1 MSFNDIIQ
9 TEELII
15 VLVIVIMSLIGSL
28 SKDYI
33 NLMKQ
38 GIKMK
43 IGRIILS
50 TVCSS
55 ILTYTFSIYIL
66 DKLYFR
72 GLVGVSYFVG
82 LLGFELVSKF
92 SSLTDVIRMYFLA
105 RFGLDP
111 DKLQKIEE
119 SLEKLEERLDNSDN
133 ANVNT
138 NNTNTNNVIIKKK
151 KQNLKYR

>member
-1 MSFNDIIQ
+1 
-9 TEELII
+9 
-15 VLVIVIMSLIGSL
+15 
-28 SKDYI
+28 
-33 NLMKQ
+33 
-38 GIKMK
+38 MK

-92 SSLTDVIRMYFLA
+92 SNLTDVIRMYFLA

-111 DKLQKIEE
+111 DKLQKI
-119 SLEKLEERLDNSDN
+119 
-133 ANVNT
+133 
-138 NNTNTNNVIIKKK
+138 
-151 KQNLKYR
+151 

>member
-1 MSFNDIIQ
+1 MPMSFNDIIQ

-15 VLVIVIMSLIGSL
+15 VLVIVIMSLMGSL

-43 IGRIILS
+43 IGRIVLS

-72 GLVGVSYFVG
+72 GLVGVSYFIG

-92 SSLTDVIRMYFLA
+92 SNLTDVIRMYFLA

-119 SLEKLEERLDNSDN
+119 SLEKLEERLDNT
-133 ANVNT
+133 ATANT
-138 NNTNTNNVIIKKK
+138 NNANINSYNKEKKRNK
-151 KQNLKYR
+151 R

>member
-1 MSFNDIIQ
+1 MPMSFNDIIQ

-43 IGRIILS
+43 IGRILLS

-119 SLEKLEERLDNSDN
+119 SLEKLEERLDNST
-133 ANVNT
+133 NT
-138 NNTNTNNVIIKKK
+138 NNTNTNNDNKEKKRNK
-151 KQNLKYR
+151 R

>member
-1 MSFNDIIQ
+1 
-9 TEELII
+9 
-15 VLVIVIMSLIGSL
+15 
-28 SKDYI
+28 
-33 NLMKQ
+33 
-38 GIKMK
+38 
-43 IGRIILS
+43 
-50 TVCSS
+50 
-55 ILTYTFSIYIL
+55 
-66 DKLYFR
+66 
-72 GLVGVSYFVG
+72 LVGVSYFVG

>member
-1 MSFNDIIQ
+1 MPMSFNDIIQ

-15 VLVIVIMSLIGSL
+15 VLVIVIMSLMGSL

-43 IGRIILS
+43 IGRIVLS

-92 SSLTDVIRMYFLA
+92 SNLTDVIRMYFLA

-119 SLEKLEERLDNSDN
+119 SLEKLEERLDST
-133 ANVNT
+133 AIT
-138 NNTNTNNVIIKKK
+138 NNTNINRDNKRKRNKI
-151 KQNLKYR
+151 

>member
-1 MSFNDIIQ
+1 MPMSFNDIIQ

-15 VLVIVIMSLIGSL
+15 VLVIVIMSLMGSL

-43 IGRIILS
+43 VGRIVLS

-92 SSLTDVIRMYFLA
+92 SNLTDVIRMYFLA

-119 SLEKLEERLDNSDN
+119 SLEKLEERLDST
-133 ANVNT
+133 AIT
-138 NNTNTNNVIIKKK
+138 NNTNINRDNKRKRNKI
-151 KQNLKYR
+151 

>member
-1 MSFNDIIQ
+1 MPMSFNDIIQ

-15 VLVIVIMSLIGSL
+15 VLVIVIMSLMGSL

-43 IGRIILS
+43 IGRIVLS

-72 GLVGVSYFVG
+72 GLVGVSYFIG

-92 SSLTDVIRMYFLA
+92 SNLTDVIRMYFLA

-119 SLEKLEERLDNSDN
+119 SLEKLEERLDNSE
-133 ANVNT
+133 NT
-138 NNTNTNNVIIKKK
+138 NNTNTNNDNKEKKRNK
-151 KQNLKYR
+151 R

>member
-1 MSFNDIIQ
+1 MPMSFNDIIQ

-15 VLVIVIMSLIGSL
+15 VLVIVIMSLMGSL

-43 IGRIILS
+43 IGRIVLS

-92 SSLTDVIRMYFLA
+92 SNLTDVIRMYFLA

-119 SLEKLEERLDNSDN
+119 SLEKLEERLDNT
-133 ANVNT
+133 ATVNT
-138 NNTNTNNVIIKKK
+138 NNANINSYNKEKKRNK
-151 KQNLKYR
+151 R

>member
-1 MSFNDIIQ
+1 MPMSFNDIIQ

-43 IGRIILS
+43 IGRILLS

-119 SLEKLEERLDNSDN
+119 SLEKLEERLDNSE
-133 ANVNT
+133 NT
-138 NNTNTNNVIIKKK
+138 NNTNTNNDNKEKKK

>member
-15 VLVIVIMSLIGSL
+15 VLVIVIMSLMGSL

-43 IGRIILS
+43 IGRIVLS

-92 SSLTDVIRMYFLA
+92 SNLTDVIRMYFLA

-119 SLEKLEERLDNSDN
+119 SLEKLEERLDNT
-133 ANVNT
+133 ATANT
-138 NNTNTNNVIIKKK
+138 NNANINSYNKEKKRNK
-151 KQNLKYR
+151 R

>member
-15 VLVIVIMSLIGSL
+15 VLVIVIMSLMGSL

-33 NLMKQ
+33 NLIKQ

-43 IGRIILS
+43 VGRIVLS

-92 SSLTDVIRMYFLA
+92 SNLTDVIRMYFLA

-119 SLEKLEERLDNSDN
+119 SLEKLEERLDNT
-133 ANVNT
+133 ATANT
-138 NNTNTNNVIIKKK
+138 NNANINSYNKEKKRNK
-151 KQNLKYR
+151 R

>member
-1 MSFNDIIQ
+1 MPMSFNDIIQ

-15 VLVIVIMSLIGSL
+15 VLVIVIMSLMGSL

-33 NLMKQ
+33 NLIKQ

-43 IGRIILS
+43 VGRIVLS

-92 SSLTDVIRMYFLA
+92 SNLTDVIRMYFLA

-119 SLEKLEERLDNSDN
+119 SLEKLEERLDNT
-133 ANVNT
+133 ATVNT
-138 NNTNTNNVIIKKK
+138 NNANINSYNKEKKRNK
-151 KQNLKYR
+151 R

>member
-1 MSFNDIIQ
+1 MPMSFNDIIQ

-43 IGRIILS
+43 IGRILLS

-111 DKLQKIEE
+111 DKLKKIEE
-119 SLEKLEERLDNSDN
+119 SLEKLEERLDNSE
-133 ANVNT
+133 NT
-138 NNTNTNNVIIKKK
+138 NNTNTNNDNKEKKRNK
-151 KQNLKYR
+151 R